1 LITRCLF
8 DDSWQSAIER
18 RDKALFAIMDDLESP
33 RKRRKLDSQED
44 VPETHETITPKVSE
58 APEAATAADDSDDDS
73 VSCDETGNLQ
83 REDGGTSAL
92 PQLDKD
98 GNPLSKNQLKK
109 LRRRQEW
116 EAGRGY
122 RREKRKQK
130 TAEKR
135 ARKRAEK
142 EQRIANGEPVSTER
156 KQRPTRLPISF
167 IIDCGFNDL
176 MNEKER
182 ISLGSQV
189 TRAYSE
195 NYRGPFQGH
204 LLISSWGG
212 ALKERFDT
220 VLNKHYENWKGV
232 IFENENFVYAIDLAK
247 QRMTGPQAG
256 AHAGA
261 FSKYAPVDHSV
272 NINGSEIPGKE
283 EPEQARKPR
292 NPRHRKIK
300 KPEVE
305 GDSAQQVVESE
316 ELAKPNGEESHEA
329 EGDQALPEQEVVYLT
344 SDSPNTLEELKP
356 YSTYII
362 GGLVDKNRHK
372 GICYRTACDNNI
384 KTAKL
389 PIGDFMEMQSRSVLA
404 TNHVVEIMLRWLEC
418 GDWGEAFVK
427 VIPKRKGGKLR
438 DAAESND
445 VAEGNDVEHDLRAE
459 SEADLVDL

>member
-1 LITRCLF
+1 M
-8 DDSWQSAIER
+8 E
-18 RDKALFAIMDDLESP
+18 DLENP

-44 VPETHETITPKVSE
+44 VPETHETISSKVSE
-58 APEAATAADDSDDDS
+58 APEAATSADAADDDS
-73 VSCDETGNLQ
+73 VSGDEIGTVQ

-116 EAGRGY
+116 EAGREY

-142 EQRIANGEPVSTER
+142 EERIANGEPVSTER
-156 KQRPTRLPISF
+156 KQRPTRLPICF
-167 IIDCGFNDL
+167 IIDCGFNNL

-232 IFENENFVYAIDLAK
+232 VFDTEDFVHAIDLAK
-247 QRMTGPQAG
+247 QRMAGPKAG

-261 FSKYAPVDHSV
+261 FSKYAPVDNST
-272 NINGSEIPGKE
+272 NSNGLETTGKE

-292 NPRHRKIK
+292 KPRHRKNK
-300 KPEVE
+300 QPEVE
-305 GDSAQQVVESE
+305 GQEGDAARQVVEPE
-316 ELAKPNGEESHEA
+316 ELAKSNGDERNEP
-329 EGDQALPEQEVVYLT
+329 EGDQALPEQEVIYLT
-344 SDSPNTLEELKP
+344 SDSPNTLEDLKP

-389 PIGDFMEMQSRSVLA
+389 PIGGFMEMQSRSVLA

-438 DAAESND
+438 DAGENNDIAESND
-445 VAEGNDVEHDLRAE
+445 AENDVRVE
-459 SEADLVDL
+459 SEADPVDL